1 MQGRCVPS
9 KKKEKMKLAIG
20 LILII
25 LTIGFLYSCNSNKTQ
40 KLNSEKGELKT
51 IKISKL
57 QQNAIVH
64 EKLSDEQIN
73 RITKFKE
80 TLKEVDTTPLE
91 KTIENF
97 QRDLNPDKEIAIWER
112 IAEAYKYV
120 NSENKNLRIDEKNE
134 VYNLFLYRSMMPK
147 EQVLQKVKLKSL
159 SLDKAKEFIK
169 YYDK

>member
-1 MQGRCVPS
+1 
-9 KKKEKMKLAIG
+9 MKITIG

-25 LTIGFLYSCNSNKTQ
+25 LIFGLLYSCNSNKNQ
-40 KLNSEKGELKT
+40 KPNAEKGELKT
-51 IKISKL
+51 INISEL
-57 QQNAIVH
+57 QPNEIVH

-80 TLKEVDTTPLE
+80 ILKEVDTTPIE

-97 QRDLNPDKEIAIWER
+97 QRDLNPDREIAIWER
-112 IAEAYKYV
+112 IAEAYKNV
-120 NSENKNLRIDEKNE
+120 NSENKDLSIDERNE

-147 EQVLQKVKLKSL
+147 EQVLQKIKLKSL
-159 SLDKAKEFIK
+159 SVDKAKEFIK